1 MASHAA
7 IHDEVAAG
15 ALART
20 LTLTYGLT
28 AYALFFGTFLYLIGF
43 IGGFGVPKT
52 LDSGVPG
59 PIGMAIAVNL
69 GLLALFAIQHTIMA
83 RCAFKRWWTTII
95 PEQVERS
102 TFVLV
107 TSLLLCLMAW
117 QWRPIPGVVWQVE
130 GPAAIAIHA
139 ISAIGWLIVLGSTFI
154 IDHFDLFGLRQGD
167 LPVSLLPPPADAG
180 LPDRLLGDAHDEREP
195 PALRRGV
202 HRLHPGSDQGRG
214 EDPDPA
220 ARLGLRGLPASRSRA
235 DSAPPLSG
243 RAAGPGGSFRDVGS
257 IARPRVSEGP
267 GGTLSAAVT
276 AVLPTSRRR
285 APRRLRH
292 RPRG

>member
-7 IHDEVAAG
+7 IHDEVAGG

-20 LTLTYGLT
+20 LTLAYGLT
-28 AYALFFGTFLYLIGF
+28 TYALFFGTFLYLIGF

-59 PIGMAIAVNL
+59 PIGMAVAVNL

-83 RCAFKRWWTTII
+83 RSAFKRWWTTII

-107 TSLLLCLMAW
+107 TSLLLCLLAW

-130 GPAAIAIHA
+130 GAAAIAIHA

-154 IDHFDLFGLRQGD
+154 IDHFDLFGLRQT
-167 LPVSLLPPPADAG
+167 LSYAF
-180 LPDRLLGDAHDEREP
+180 RRSYEP
-195 PALRRGV
+195 PRYKEIYLYRFCRHPLMLGFLIAFWATPTMSASHLLFAGVCTAYILVAIKVEERTLIQLHGSAYEDYRRRVPALI
-202 HRLHPGSDQGRG
+202 P
-214 EDPDPA
+214 
-220 ARLGLRGLPASRSRA
+220 
-235 DSAPPLSG
+235 
-243 RAAGPGGSFRDVGS
+243 
-257 IARPRVSEGP
+257 RPR
-267 GGTLSAAVT
+267 
-276 AVLPTSRRR
+276 
-285 APRRLRH
+285 
-292 RPRG
+292 